1 MRHRA
6 QVHRLSFFVLL
17 CGLAVAVF
25 VISQTNLARAQ
36 IDDLDCADFS
46 SQEEAQAELES
57 DPSDPNNLD
66 ADDDGIACEDFDY
79 GGAPP
84 GGEPTSGETTAVAAD
99 DLDCADF
106 ATREEAQ
113 AEFDA
118 DPSDPNRLD
127 ADDDGEACEE
137 FFGEVTTEEI
147 TEETTERIERTVV
160 TSGKE
165 RVRGG
170 VTIINIPDKPLPP
183 TGGPPAAAEQAVVWL
198 ALVSGV
204 LVLGLAIRRGFR

>member
-25 VISQTNLARAQ
+25 MISQTNLARAQ
-36 IDDLDCADFS
+36 TDDLNCDDFS

-66 ADDDGIACEDFDY
+66 ADDDGIACEDF
-79 GGAPP
+79 
-84 GGEPTSGETTAVAAD
+84 
-99 DLDCADF
+99 
-106 ATREEAQ
+106 
-113 AEFDA
+113 
-118 DPSDPNRLD
+118 
-127 ADDDGEACEE
+127 
-137 FFGEVTTEEI
+137 
-147 TEETTERIERTVV
+147 
-160 TSGKE
+160 
-165 RVRGG
+165 
-170 VTIINIPDKPLPP
+170 
-183 TGGPPAAAEQAVVWL
+183 EQAVVWL